1 MRLEPGDG
9 PADDHTPQR
18 VVVKVRTP
26 GYVPPGFTVR
36 ARIDDELYTADAS
49 EVQVAAA
56 LKDPQVISVE
66 HGRRLHEEKR
76 PE

>member
-1 MRLEPGDG
+1 MRLEPSEG
-9 PADDHTPQR
+9 PADDHVPQR
-18 VVVKVRTP
+18 VVVKVRAP

-66 HGRRLHEEKR
+66 RGRRLHEEQ
-76 PE
+76 